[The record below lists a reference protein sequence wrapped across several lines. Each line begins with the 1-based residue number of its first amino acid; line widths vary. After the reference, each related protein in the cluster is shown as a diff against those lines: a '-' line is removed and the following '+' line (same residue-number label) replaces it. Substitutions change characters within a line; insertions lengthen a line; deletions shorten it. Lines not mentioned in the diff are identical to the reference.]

1 MCICGKMSP
10 YNGKKH
16 KRWHLHQSKPDSKL
30 FHLVFDV
37 TLPAIVTGWREIYFS
52 VFLILQLEFYNRQK
66 RFIGLWIR
74 HSATAKHPDGIRT
87 ILFTSRLLSS
97 AQCNRSAELEE

>member
-16 KRWHLHQSKPDSKL
+16 KRWHLHQSKHDSKL

-37 TLPAIVTGWREIYFS
+37 TLPAIVTGWREIYLS
-52 VFLILQLEFYNRQK
+52 VFFLILQLEFYNRQK
-66 RFIGLWIR
+66 DSSDYGLGTVLQQNIQMEFALSCSHR
-74 HSATAKHPDGIRT
+74 DCFPAPSATA
-87 ILFTSRLLSS
+87 LQS
-97 AQCNRSAELEE
+97 